1 MTAQIQPRTGADMS
15 MKSGPWRFTRESII
29 IGTTAEVLLSLYRR
43 AFDPLRVRAAA
54 RQVLTREEFFGQ
66 LEDHRVDKYVAW
78 EDNGEPIGII
88 TLTRHL
94 HSVPWIS
101 PEYFAARYPEQWAR
115 NAIYYLGFACARS
128 RAQTP
133 PFLEMAVRM
142 AIEPLAMER
151 AVIAYDLCAYNDSV
165 LGFSERIAEVFRRH
179 SPYVPEQLDSQIYY
193 GVNFA

>member
-1 MTAQIQPRTGADMS
+1 MTAQTQPRTGAANGT
-15 MKSGPWRFTRESII
+15 KSGPWRFTRESII
-29 IGTTAEVLLSLYRR
+29 IGRTAEVLLQLYLR

-54 RQVLTREEFFGQ
+54 RQVLTREEFFAQ

-78 EDNGEPIGII
+78 DDSGEPVGII

-94 HSVPWIS
+94 QSVPWIS

-128 RAQTP
+128 SAQTP
-133 PFLEMAVRM
+133 PFLEVAVRM
-142 AIEPLAMER
+142 AIEPLAMEK
-151 AVIAYDLCAYNDSV
+151 AVIAYDLCAYNSSV
-165 LGFSERIAEVFRRH
+165 LGFAERIAELFRSN
-179 SPYVPEQLDSQIYY
+179 SPYLPEELDSQIYY

>member
-1 MTAQIQPRTGADMS
+1 MTARIQPRTGADIWT
-15 MKSGPWRFTRESII
+15 KSGPWRFTRESII
-29 IGTTAEVLLSLYRR
+29 IGTTAEVLLQLYLR
-43 AFDPLRVRAAA
+43 AFAPLRVRAAA

-78 EDNGEPIGII
+78 EDSGEPIGII

-94 HSVPWIS
+94 QSVPWIS

-115 NAIYYLGFACARS
+115 NAVYYLGFACACS
-128 RAQTP
+128 SAQTP

-165 LGFSERIAEVFRRH
+165 LGFSERIAEVFRH
-179 SPYVPEQLDSQIYY
+179 NSPYLPEQLDSQIYY